1 MDIQAI
7 VLEAMTSIAPVIQGN
22 TLVDLKACKT
32 VPQSKDAYR
41 KVARNRLNRQKPK
54 FIGNFVFAPLLFY
67 RLYQFC
73 RRMFAENG
81 VIAFVSVLSDVLCP
95 QSVIRFEQTRA
106 QPLIPYN
113 TLAMDNAFRSSC
125 LMLLKH
131 YDLEKD
137 WSNANKKKS
146 SAKDKWHHFI
156 THSIPKLTQRCCWP
170 QYKAPQCLFIPQNST
185 GKFTTTVPLIPPSDI
200 PQCVQRPSKPDT
212 PMHNTYRH
220 PRNNEEQSG
229 SYIAVCAVPHSETP
243 QPKPQY
249 CVPYVPPNNS
259 TQNDV
264 FGYPQ
269 NHINQ
274 IPFCNGSVSC
284 NNDNNY
290 GMNHC
295 TLRNNER
302 NIPAIPFTPP
312 DHNMSLQRQTN
323 NRNVDSHSI
332 HNHQT
337 NNIGSFNDG
346 ALYGS
351 NRIVDDAVIEAGT
364 IYTNDCSDYLQHM
377 EHKIE
382 NHNTYYNQYS
392 DTEEDEMDDYDL
404 TDNDEYVPKLVNKF
418 DRPQK
423 PKHVQSSPETQD
435 VSEIECGILSES
447 SMDSDHD
454 RLALQLEYE
463 MNIYDEQMDGLYEK
477 ITTHDLKEDQAV
489 EKGDD
494 TDTQTNN
501 GLYNYNHA
509 GIRKLHRYR
518 PGTVAL
524 RQIRRY
530 QKSAKFLISKNEFE
544 RCIGSMVYAQYPHN
558 VKFQQSAIYALQQG
572 VEQFIVDVFRDS
584 NLCAL
589 HSKRI
594 NICPKDIQLA
604 SRLRQ
609 KANIDRHYT

>member
-1 MDIQAI
+1 MPLVNNMNCNYTTNHETIKSKELEQVCMEYHQQLVPEFISATKANISQRLAKMMIIINNNSWVCSKPVHFTMDIQAI

-106 QPLIPYN
+106 QPLVPYN

-229 SYIAVCAVPHSETP
+229 AYVTVCA
-243 QPKPQY
+243 
-249 CVPYVPPNNS
+249 NNS
-259 TQNDV
+259 TQNHV
-264 FGYPQ
+264 FGYAQ
-269 NHINQ
+269 NHINH
-274 IPFCNGSVSC
+274 VSC
-284 NNDNNY
+284 NN
-290 GMNHC
+290 
-295 TLRNNER
+295 ER
-302 NIPAIPFTPP
+302 N
-312 DHNMSLQRQTN
+312 HNMSLQRQTTN
-323 NRNVDSHSI
+323 RDVYIHRFCDGVEHAQNSAQNRNYNRNFNCCDFGNVDAIQSHDWK
-332 HNHQT
+332 T
-337 NNIGSFNDG
+337 
-346 ALYGS
+346 
-351 NRIVDDAVIEAGT
+351 E
-364 IYTNDCSDYLQHM
+364 SDKM
-377 EHKIE
+377 
-382 NHNTYYNQYS
+382 
-392 DTEEDEMDDYDL
+392 DFEMHL
-404 TDNDEYVPKLVNKF
+404 FEF
-418 DRPQK
+418 DPF
-423 PKHVQSSPETQD
+423 
-435 VSEIECGILSES
+435 
-447 SMDSDHD
+447 
-454 RLALQLEYE
+454 E
-463 MNIYDEQMDGLYEK
+463 MNE
-477 ITTHDLKEDQAV
+477 
-489 EKGDD
+489 
-494 TDTQTNN
+494 
-501 GLYNYNHA
+501 
-509 GIRKLHRYR
+509 
-518 PGTVAL
+518 
-524 RQIRRY
+524 
-530 QKSAKFLISKNEFE
+530 SASIFDHE
-544 RCIGSMVYAQYPHN
+544 CI
-558 VKFQQSAIYALQQG
+558 
-572 VEQFIVDVFRDS
+572 
-584 NLCAL
+584 
-589 HSKRI
+589 
-594 NICPKDIQLA
+594 
-604 SRLRQ
+604 
-609 KANIDRHYT
+609 